1 VRYAGEGAKDLL
13 LDAAHGGQRGDFDSN
28 SMMEFGGGRRSA
40 EETAGGEATQRQRQG
55 QTGKDS
61 SFS

>member
-1 VRYAGEGAKDLL
+1 M
-13 LDAAHGGQRGDFDSN
+13 AAGDFDSN
-28 SMMEFGGGRRSA
+28 SMMEFGGRRRSA

-55 QTGKDS
+55 QTGEGF

>member
-1 VRYAGEGAKDLL
+1 
-13 LDAAHGGQRGDFDSN
+13 
-28 SMMEFGGGRRSA
+28 MMEFGGGRRSA
-40 EETAGGEATQRQRQG
+40 EETAGGEATLRQRQG